1 LIKIPTKMFAKD
13 HLQPMTIYDEESPFI
28 KWWTELW
35 DIWATEYHPLP
46 ESKELQIF
54 LDHLDDNWSERLFEK
69 GVSPEVSAKMINRAK
84 NIFYRV

>member
-1 LIKIPTKMFAKD
+1 MMFAKD